1 MAFTYVVYYFNIEPY
16 IPWSEILIAQLQS
29 LPFESFEITDSGF
42 NAYVNERNHYN
53 NFLGSIP
60 LFKNKDVKIVFKIDK
75 IKPAN
80 WNAKWESNFKPIHIG
95 KNCVIRSDFHSPFNK
110 KYEIIINPKMSF
122 GTGHHQ
128 TTFMM
133 LEFALVEVFREKTV
147 LDMGCG
153 TGILAIMAAKMGAKR
168 IDAIDNDPWCIENSK
183 ENIFQN
189 NCERVNVILGS
200 EIASSKDPKYDI
212 IFANIN
218 RNVLLEQLPYYI
230 KSLNLKGTL
239 MISGFYNKDVS
250 LLKNKANDLNL
261 QLIEQ
266 KEKDNW
272 SALKFKNE

>member
-1 MAFTYVVYYFNIEPY
+1 MAFTYVVYYFTVEPY

-42 NAYVNERNHYN
+42 NAYVNESKHYN
-53 NFLGSIP
+53 NFLDSIP
-60 LFKNKDVKIVFKIDK
+60 LFKNNDVKIVFKTDK
-75 IKPAN
+75 IKPIN

-133 LEFALVEVFREKTV
+133 LEFALGEVFREKSV

-153 TGILAIMAAKMGAKR
+153 TGILAIMASKMGAKR
-168 IDAIDNDPWCIENSK
+168 VDAIDNDPWCVENSK
-183 ENIFQN
+183 ENVFQN

-200 EIASSKDPKYDI
+200 QISSNDPKYDI

-218 RNVLLEQLPYYI
+218 RNILLNQLPNYI
-230 KSLNLKGTL
+230 KSLNLKGIL
-239 MISGFYNKDVS
+239 MISGFYDKDVP
-250 LLKNKANDLNL
+250 LLKNMSNDFNL

-266 KEKDNW
+266 KEKDKW

>member
-1 MAFTYVVYYFNIEPY
+1 MAFKYVVYYFTVEPN
-16 IPWSEILIAQLQS
+16 IPWSEILFAQLQS

-42 NAYVNERNHYN
+42 NAYVNESKHHN
-53 NFLGSIP
+53 NFLDSIP
-60 LFKNKDVKIVFKIDK
+60 LFKNKEVNIIFKINK
-75 IKPAN
+75 IKPIN
-80 WNAKWESNFKPIHIG
+80 WNTKWESNFKPIHIG
-95 KNCVIRSDFHSPFNK
+95 KNCVIRSDFHSSFNK

-128 TTFMM
+128 TTYMM
-133 LEFALVEVFREKTV
+133 LEFALEEVFREKSV

-153 TGILAIMAAKMGAKR
+153 TGILAIMAAKMGAKMT
-168 IDAIDNDPWCIENSK
+168 DAIDIDPWCVENSK

-200 EIASSKDPKYDI
+200 QIAPKGPKYDI

-218 RNVLLEQLPYYI
+218 RNILLEQLPNYI
-230 KSLNLKGTL
+230 KSLNLNGTL
-239 MISGFYNKDVS
+239 IISGFYDKDVP
-250 LLKNKANDLNL
+250 LLIDVANDLNL

-266 KEKDNW
+266 KEKDKW